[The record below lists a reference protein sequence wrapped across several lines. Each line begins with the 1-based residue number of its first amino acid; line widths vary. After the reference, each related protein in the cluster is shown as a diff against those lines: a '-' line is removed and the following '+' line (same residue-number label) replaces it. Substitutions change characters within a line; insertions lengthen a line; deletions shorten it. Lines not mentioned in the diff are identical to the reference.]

1 MLIRFTVVINSQY
14 IHISGLPRSCS
25 DKESTCRRCK
35 RPRFYPCIEKILW
48 RRKWKPASVAC
59 SIVNP
64 LTLRAGPITFYLCSV
79 VKVQSH
85 PVNKSG
91 LISDSKLSLPFTAS
105 QAFGLKNLEQEGRH
119 YFMAALLHLQIPDA
133 LGTEKARKIGR
144 RGIGGRQT
152 SPYLTGAWPL
162 SAQS

>member
-1 MLIRFTVVINSQY
+1 MLFVTIIGQINSVLHLFWNQY
-14 IHISGLPRSCS
+14 IEGLKFPISGEKTKHFKSLFSLTISQIFLP
-25 DKESTCRRCK
+25 
-35 RPRFYPCIEKILW
+35 
-48 RRKWKPASVAC
+48 C

-119 YFMAALLHLQIPDA
+119 SFMAALLHLQIPDA

-144 RGIGGRQT
+144 RSIGGRQT
-152 SPYLTGAWPL
+152 SPYLTGVWPL